1 MLKNHFSLKIRY
13 KSDIRTKEVAN
24 FVSSIDTLKSTA
36 LDNIMV
42 KIIESLRRKE
52 LRLILLLTM
61 ILSPIPACR
70 NILSRFGILIVIIV
84 FHKAYSRL
92 PSSASIF
99 SLISAI
105 RELDSGL
112 LNDSQ
117 NAFASINKL
126 LAFDSR
132 IKPIIYKEAIEKK
145 FHRLQSEIKYSL
157 EMKAVCAAW
166 DDDEKYIFDL
176 TVSKNEFVVITGENG
191 NGKAKIC
198 FFMRKTLVELAIV
211 GRTGCGAAATNAVN
225 MLVSF
230 EQMADFLTLKPN
242 ENQLSEKE
250 SVDPSWPTDGDL
262 HVEKV
267 SFKYSLNKE
276 YVLRNIS
283 FNVSPRS
290 KLAIVGRTGSGKSS
304 ILNMIERMGIVEG
317 IVILD
322 GVDTSLLNLRELRRR
337 ICIIPQKPIFISG
350 TLRDNLDTFKEVSD
364 EYIWTILKSVQMD
377 EVIKRIVGDEGLD
390 GFVRGSGFEEHF
402 SFGQLQLLSMARAI
416 IRKRKLVIMDEATS
430 NLEAE
435 TEKIIQRVIRHE
447 FSECTVITIA
457 HHIKTIIDYDD
468 VMVSDFFV
476 DEVCNVSVKLKANLI
491 LLINMDC
498 LLLKNKM

>member
-1 MLKNHFSLKIRY
+1 MFKNHFSLKIGY

-84 FHKAYSRL
+84 FHNAYSRL

-145 FHRLQSEIKYSL
+145 FHRLQSEIKYNL

-191 NGKAKIC
+191 NGKVTNSRTHNMSFHLTREPKIVI
-198 FFMRKTLVELAIV
+198 FLGEDLLSYEKNF
-211 GRTGCGAAATNAVN
+211 GRG
-225 MLVSF
+225 
-230 EQMADFLTLKPN
+230 
-242 ENQLSEKE
+242 SE
-250 SVDPSWPTDGDL
+250 PTDGDL

-322 GVDTSLLNLRELRRR
+322 GVDTSLLNLRELRRK

-377 EVIKRIVGDEGLD
+377 EVIKRIVGEEGLD